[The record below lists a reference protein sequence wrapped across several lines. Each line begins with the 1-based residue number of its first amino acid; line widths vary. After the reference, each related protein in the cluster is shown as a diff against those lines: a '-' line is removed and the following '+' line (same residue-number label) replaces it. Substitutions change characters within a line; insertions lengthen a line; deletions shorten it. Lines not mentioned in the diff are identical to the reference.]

1 MNFYMQAAEILTK
14 LLAKESSIKSLT
26 LADNVK
32 EKKKMYA
39 LICET
44 LKYKNVINQVI
55 ENSQLLKVEK
65 KLPKNIAIL
74 LVHDL
79 LFSSNG
85 IKNLSDG
92 PYKAAIMRNEI
103 RLRAELVKLKI
114 KLKIKNNEDLISS
127 GYRNSVALPRYVR
140 VNTLKTSVEKVI
152 EHFQSE
158 GYMLEEPIK
167 NLNNLSPKTIRKDF
181 HLSDLLIL
189 PPDTDLHNHILYLSG
204 DIILQDKASC
214 FPSYVCSPSIN
225 SYVIDACA
233 APGNKTSH
241 LSAIMKNS
249 GKIWAFDLDKKR
261 LKLLEKLTQ
270 KAGCKNIEAVHGSF
284 LDVDPLDKK
293 YSKVEYILL
302 DPSCSGSGIV
312 NRLDRLLDSSEQK
325 TYQSDSN
332 QKSQERLK
340 NLSEF
345 QVKIILHAF
354 KFPLAK
360 KIVYSTCSIHSQ
372 ENEQVVKE
380 VLQQNNDFILANRN
394 DVIPTWN
401 RRGISSEF
409 DDNEEAD
416 KLIRTLPEDFTN
428 GFFVA
433 CFIRKL
439 NYMENATNTINTSN
453 INNSK
458 RQKRK
463 RKRKKHKKV
472 DDNLNENDDV
482 DLEMNVQKKNRYI

>member
-14 LLAKESSIKSLT
+14 LATKEGSIKSLT

-44 LKYKNVINQVI
+44 LKYRDVINQII

-65 KLPKNIAIL
+65 KLQKNITIL

-92 PYKAAIMRNEI
+92 PYKTAIMRNEI

-114 KLKIKNNEDLISS
+114 KLKVKNNEDLISPD
-127 GYRNSVALPRYVR
+127 YRNSVALPRYVR
-140 VNTLKTSVEKVI
+140 VNTLKTTVEEVI

-158 GYMLEEPIK
+158 GYVLEEPIK
-167 NLNNLSPKTIRKDF
+167 ILNNLSPKTIRKDF
-181 HLSDLLIL
+181 HLSDLLVL
-189 PPDTDLHNHILYLSG
+189 PPNTDLHNHILYLSG
-204 DIILQDKASC
+204 KIILQDKASC
-214 FPSYVCSPSIN
+214 FPSYICSPSIN

-241 LSAIMKNS
+241 LSAVMKNT

-261 LKLLEKLTQ
+261 LRLLEKLTQ
-270 KAGCKNIEAVHGSF
+270 KAGCKNIEAIHKSF
-284 LDVDPLDKK
+284 LDVNPLDER
-293 YSKVEYILL
+293 YSKVEYILV

-312 NRLDRLLDSSEQK
+312 NRLDGLVDSSEQE
-325 TYQSDSN
+325 TDQSDLS

-345 QVKIILHAF
+345 QIKIILHAF
-354 KFPLAK
+354 KFPSAK
-360 KIVYSTCSIHSQ
+360 KVVYSTCSIHSQ
-372 ENEQVVKE
+372 ENEQVIKG
-380 VLQQNNDFILANRN
+380 VLQQNYNFILANRN
-394 DVIPTWN
+394 DVIPTWD

-409 DDNEEAD
+409 VDDDESAD

-433 CFIRKL
+433 CFIRKSS
-439 NYMENATNTINTSN
+439 YMESAASTISTSN
-453 INNSK
+453 LDTNVNNSK
-458 RQKRK
+458 KRK
-463 RKRKKHKKV
+463 RKRKRKSAKKIK
-472 DDNLNENDDV
+472 DDESDD
-482 DLEMNVQKKNRYI
+482 LTLTNI